1 MAVKLY
7 DEALINKIRKW
18 VIDDKITITSPD
30 ETRRLF
36 QYRADIAN
44 DQPIQL
50 PLIAVSRGKTINVL
64 NTQKK
69 PSTFDGITIQAN
81 NNKVVSLVQVPIS
94 LDYQIDIYTRYM
106 AEGDEYI
113 RNFVFNI
120 INFPQLDVTIPY
132 NNLNYKH
139 NSNIRMTNEIQDN
152 SDIPERLIEGQ
163 FTRYTI
169 GLTIDDAYF
178 WSVPVKDT
186 LKIEWDGVDVE
197 LASDKIKIK

>member
-36 QYRADIAN
+36 QYRADIEN

-69 PSTFDGITIQAN
+69 PSTFDGITISAN
-81 NNKVVSLVQVPIS
+81 KNKIVSLVQVPIS

-139 NSNIRMTNEIQDN
+139 ISNIRMINEIQDN
-152 SDIPERLIEGQ
+152 SDIPERLIAGQ

-186 LKIEWDGVDVE
+186 LKLEWDGVDVE
-197 LASDKIKIK
+197 LASDKKN